1 MNLTDVG
8 RFGLIVALGLLA
20 LVTFLI
26 AGTIVGLMWVES
38 SDCNCV
44 HYPIGL
50 YVLGLLGILLL
61 ASIIGEIFDATTR
74 SWFEEWAE
82 NRREVLVAAGI
93 FLIVLIWL
101 WI

>member
-1 MNLTDVG
+1 MFLGDVA

-20 LVTFLI
+20 VITFLF
-26 AGTIVGLMWVES
+26 AATIVGLMWVES

-50 YVLGLLGILLL
+50 YALGLLGILLL
-61 ASIIGEIFDATTR
+61 ASIIGEAFDATTR
-74 SWFEEWAE
+74 SWFEDWAE
-82 NRREVLVAAGI
+82 NRREALVAAGI
-93 FLIVLIWL
+93 FVLVLILL

>member
-38 SDCNCV
+38 S
-44 HYPIGL
+44 
-50 YVLGLLGILLL
+50 
-61 ASIIGEIFDATTR
+61 
-74 SWFEEWAE
+74 E

-93 FLIVLIWL
+93 FVLVLILLWL
-101 WI
+101 